1 MAREH
6 LEALLKLPVEERA
19 LAAEV
24 LLASL
29 DEAPADPEA
38 DAAWGRELTRRAQ
51 AVRDGT
57 ATYVEADEAR
67 RRISATLARPRG
79 R

>member
-29 DEAPADPEA
+29 DEAPADPEV

-57 ATYVEADEAR
+57 AELLDEDEVR
-67 RRISATLARPRG
+67 RRIAAVLAKPR
-79 R
+79 RR